1 MDLEFLFAFHEIVKK
16 TRAVDVTLDQS
27 KSRKLLL
34 GSVSLQKLSAVL
46 ALNNVRS
53 KMAAAALA

>member
-1 MDLEFLFAFHEIVKK
+1 MDLEFLFTHHEIVKK